1 MNKKLLNAGEE
12 KIISYIRENRDELFC
27 RLSDLVNIDTV
38 NYRTYGNE
46 NNGQDYLEKI
56 CTELGLTVDRF
67 APETVPGVCGH
78 RDYRPGRGAD
88 SRANLVAFMDGETT
102 KETIMLAS
110 HMDTEYLGDEEKWT
124 DSPLSGAIKNGK
136 LYGRGSADD
145 KSGIAVSWYIMK
157 AFKDC
162 GILPPR
168 NLMLAAY
175 SDEEAGG
182 VNGALALALKYPSDF
197 CINLDSGGFET
208 EAPGGGCFK
217 LKIKSLKNDK
227 AVASVFDVFRG
238 VNLVVEKL
246 EELSNR
252 PKTHIRLSN
261 VQAGMGGVKE
271 GVVNLAIFTDM
282 TKEVCQE
289 ELDNICNELKG
300 EFEKLDLATEGFKLT
315 TRFFIY
321 GETSADSKE
330 AEILAE
336 ILKEE
341 TGEYPD
347 TNGKN
352 LSDLSL
358 IMAYGCKN
366 SFNYGVPR
374 GSKEGGGAHQPNEHA
389 VLDELVR
396 LAENVALVIM
406 RS

>member
-1 MNKKLLNAGEE
+1 M
-12 KIISYIRENRDELFC
+12 
-27 RLSDLVNIDTV
+27 
-38 NYRTYGNE
+38 
-46 NNGQDYLEKI
+46 
-56 CTELGLTVDRF
+56 
-67 APETVPGVCGH
+67 
-78 RDYRPGRGAD
+78 
-88 SRANLVAFMDGETT
+88 
-102 KETIMLAS
+102 
-110 HMDTEYLGDEEKWT
+110 
-124 DSPLSGAIKNGK
+124 
-136 LYGRGSADD
+136 
-145 KSGIAVSWYIMK
+145 
-157 AFKDC
+157 
-162 GILPPR
+162 
-168 NLMLAAY
+168 
-175 SDEEAGG
+175 
-182 VNGALALALKYPSDF
+182 
-197 CINLDSGGFET
+197 
-208 EAPGGGCFK
+208 
-217 LKIKSLKNDK
+217 

-271 GVVNLAIFTDM
+271 GVVNLAIYTDM

>member
-1 MNKKLLNAGEE
+1 MDKKLRNDNEK
-12 KIISYIRENRDELFC
+12 KIIEYIRKNREEMFDTLSEL
-27 RLSDLVNIDTV
+27 VKIDTV
-38 NYRTYGNE
+38 NYRTHGNE
-46 NNGQDYLEKI
+46 NNGQNYLEKL
-56 CTELGLTVDRF
+56 CAELGLVADRF
-67 APETVPGVCGH
+67 SPDLVQGVKGH
-78 RDYRPGRGAD
+78 RDYNPGRSAD
-88 SRANLVAFMDGETT
+88 SRDNLVAIMEGENTA
-102 KETIMLAS
+102 ETIMLAS
-110 HMDTEYLGDEEKWT
+110 HMDTEYLGDEDKWT
-124 DSPLSGAIKNGK
+124 DSPLSGVVKNGK

-162 GILPPR
+162 AILPPR

-175 SDEEAGG
+175 SDEESGG
-182 VNGALALALKYPSDF
+182 GNGALALALKYPCDF
-197 CINLDSGGFET
+197 CINLDSGGFER
-208 EAPGGGCFK
+208 EAQGGGCFK
-217 LKIKSLKNDK
+217 IIIRSTKNDK
-227 AVASVFDVFRG
+227 AVASVFDVFKG

-246 EELSNR
+246 KELSER

-261 VQAGMGGVKE
+261 AQAGKGGVKE
-271 GVVNLAIFTDM
+271 GTVNLAVYTDM
-282 TKEVCQE
+282 TKEECQKA
-289 ELDNICNELKG
+289 LDNICKELED
-300 EFEKLDLATEGFKLT
+300 EFKKLDLATDGFKLT

-321 GETSADSKE
+321 GETPSDSKE

-347 TNGKN
+347 TRGKN

-374 GSKEGGGAHQPNEHA
+374 GSEEGGGAHQPNEHV
-389 VLDELVR
+389 VLDELVK

-406 RS
+406 RA